1 MAFALPACASHET
14 VTFVMDDNR
23 GEHTSAI
30 SRVTQIEER
39 FGGRWEASITLHPK
53 QREQAEAW
61 AGALT
66 KGINNAF
73 YLSPPH
79 TTKMIY
85 EASTG
90 ASPGAPKVNGA
101 TQKGT
106 TLVTDGWT
114 TGFVIKW
121 GDYIEVPA
129 NGYSWLLKNIG
140 GDVTATGAGGDAE
153 LDVWPPLYWAPDD
166 NAVIRTSNPRAEM
179 LLKRPR
185 HEIEVNRFEIYR
197 QSFECFQWI
206 RG

>member
-1 MAFALPACASHET
+1 MVFALPACASHDS
-14 VTFVMDDNR
+14 VTFITDDNR

-30 SRVTQIEER
+30 SRVTQIEAR

-53 QREQAEAW
+53 QRADAMAW

-66 KGINNAF
+66 KGINTAF

-79 TTKMIY
+79 TSQMIY
-85 EASTG
+85 EAATGTSPGDPKVKG
-90 ASPGAPKVNGA
+90 AS
-101 TQKGT
+101 QKGT

-114 TGFVIKW
+114 TGFVIKC

-129 NGYSWLLKNIG
+129 NGYSWLLQNIG
-140 GDVTATGAGGDAE
+140 DDVTATGAGGDAE
-153 LDVWPPLYWAPDD
+153 LEVWPPLYWAPSD

-179 LLKRPR
+179 LMRRPR
-185 HEIEVNRFEIYR
+185 HEITANRFQTYR